1 MLCHLCIVL
10 VLCLI
15 PLFFVLKSDK
25 SKAQKGLLAF
35 LSLLLS
41 LLFLG
46 VSYVIS
52 LKVWQFAYREG
63 FELSQTVILYIM
75 FVTLQALLIK
85 KVK

>member
-1 MLCHLCIVL
+1 
-10 VLCLI
+10 
-15 PLFFVLKSDK
+15 LFFVFKSDK

-63 FELSQTVILYIM
+63 LELSQTVILYIM
-75 FVTLQALLIK
+75 FVALQALLIK
-85 KVK
+85 RVK

>member
-1 MLCHLCIVL
+1 MLWHLCIVL

-15 PLFFVLKSDK
+15 PLFFVFKSDK

-63 FELSQTVILYIM
+63 LDLSQTVILYIM

-85 KVK
+85 RIK